1 MPLRALAD
9 DPTSLRCFVPY
20 SGCSEK
26 RVMDHVEF
34 VQLRATGEGH
44 CQLRRPQLIVGRL
57 ERSASGEASVWA
69 LLPSEVC
76 NGLDLEAADV
86 SGLQGPRRWAR
97 GLGPAASAADHDVT
111 A

>member
-1 MPLRALAD
+1 
-9 DPTSLRCFVPY
+9 
-20 SGCSEK
+20 
-26 RVMDHVEF
+26 
-34 VQLRATGEGH
+34 
-44 CQLRRPQLIVGRL
+44 
-57 ERSASGEASVWA
+57 VWA
-69 LLPSEVC
+69 LLPFEVC